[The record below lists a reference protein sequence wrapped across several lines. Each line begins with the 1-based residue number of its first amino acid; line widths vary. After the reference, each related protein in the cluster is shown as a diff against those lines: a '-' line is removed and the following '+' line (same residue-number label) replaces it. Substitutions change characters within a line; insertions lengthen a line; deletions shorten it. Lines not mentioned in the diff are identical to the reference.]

1 MQPIKKHES
10 LEPEHL
16 AVRVCLARLIFLL
29 FLLIPL
35 SLTWMVSPGQG
46 NTFYALP
53 EVGYQIFLICGFLL
67 TIVFLLVRN
76 LFFNR
81 IVFFWIQLGADLTL
95 VCFLLLITGG
105 LKSNFAF
112 IGLALLFFYGRTLGL
127 LAANTLALSLAGF
140 YLGLAIL
147 QAMQVFQPLVLNEAF
162 LYASLHF
169 LALALMLFLVR
180 MHTGRMNT
188 LLQEMAERDRRLRH
202 SESMKSKVMDW
213 MSSGLL
219 VVDRQGL
226 VSTINP
232 QALSWAQL
240 SDIGLAVS
248 RPLEEIFPGLHTPW
262 SSWSGDRPLRTE
274 FVFSNRL
281 FGATLT
287 QLPDQQGSLVLFSD
301 ITRIKELERQVQE
314 MEKMATVGELAA
326 GLAHEIKN
334 PLAGIKASLQL
345 LPSNSLPAEKQKR
358 LYQVIEHDIQR
369 LSHLLTNFLT
379 FARPKEAKAENVHLA
394 ETVRS
399 CLFTLQSDFDHVH
412 FESGDIP
419 EGEYWKWDPDHLHQV
434 LLNMLMN
441 AAQATSDLENPWVGI
456 GWEKTEENEIIWIA
470 DNGPGLDPRI
480 KDKVFDPFTTTKAH
494 GSGLGL
500 SIAQRLALRNQ
511 ARITIEQRQGA
522 RTGALAQIITPIK
535 RVFNTQTKRHP

>member
-1 MQPIKKHES
+1 M
-10 LEPEHL
+10 

-35 SLTWMVSPGQG
+35 SLTWIVSPRQG
-46 NTFYALP
+46 STFSVFP
-53 EVGYQIFLICGFLL
+53 ELGYQIFLICGFLL

-76 LFFNR
+76 RFSNR
-81 IVFFWIQLGADLTL
+81 IAFFWIQLGADLTL

-105 LKSNFAF
+105 LQSNFAF
-112 IGLALLFFYGRTLGL
+112 IGLALLFLYGRTLGL
-127 LAANTLALSLAGF
+127 HAANTLAACLGGF
-140 YLGLAIL
+140 YLGLAL
-147 QAMQVFQPLVLNEAF
+147 FQAMHFFQPLDLGE
-162 LYASLHF
+162 ASLFCSLHL
-169 LALALMLFLVR
+169 LALALMLLLVR

-188 LLQEMAERDRRLRH
+188 LLQEMAERDRKLRN

-232 QALSWAQL
+232 QALDWANLQ
-240 SDIGLAVS
+240 DIDQAVS
-248 RPLEEIFPGLHTPW
+248 RPLEEIFPSLHAQW
-262 SSWSGDRPLRTE
+262 STWGGDQPLRAE
-274 FVFSNRL
+274 FLFSDQL

-287 QLPDQQGSLVLFSD
+287 QLPDQQGTLILFSD

-345 LPSNSLPAEKQKR
+345 LPSNTLPAEKQKR

-379 FARPKEAKAENVHLA
+379 FARPKEAKAESVHLA

-399 CLFTLQSDFDHVH
+399 CLFTLQSDFHHVH
-412 FESGDIP
+412 FETRDIP
-419 EGEYWKWDPDHLHQV
+419 EDKYWKWDPNHLHQV
-434 LLNMLMN
+434 LLNILMN
-441 AAQATSDLENPWVGI
+441 ASQATSDLENPWVGI
-456 GWEKTEENEIIWIA
+456 GWEKTDENEIIWIA

-480 KDKVFDPFTTTKAH
+480 VNKIFDPFATTKSS

-500 SIAQRLALRNQ
+500 SIAQRLAHQNK
-511 ARITIEQRQGA
+511 ARIEITQNTGLDHGVTA
-522 RTGALAQIITPIK
+522 RIIINREP
-535 RVFNTQTKRHP
+535 